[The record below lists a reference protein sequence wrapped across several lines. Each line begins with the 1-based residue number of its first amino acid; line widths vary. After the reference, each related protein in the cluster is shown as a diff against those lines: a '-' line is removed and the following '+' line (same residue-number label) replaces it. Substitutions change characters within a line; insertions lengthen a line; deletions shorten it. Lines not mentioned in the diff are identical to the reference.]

1 MYIAEWAAL
10 AAALCWSYGGLISTT
25 PARIL
30 GSIRFNRLR
39 LCIVALMLITVSVS
53 TGGWRTLDAHS
64 ASILILSAMIGI
76 FFGDTLLFATLR
88 RLGPRRNAILFTA
101 NAPFTVIIGYF
112 FLKEVLPL
120 TTIIGCFLIMV
131 GVLLAIFFGNT
142 SRQIHTFEEVHG
154 SLYTG
159 IIFGLLSAL
168 CQAVAVIIARPIMI
182 TGVDAVSA
190 SALRVGT
197 AALALSIVCTLQPNR
212 PGEETVPLTSK
223 LIWQTGFSGLIG
235 MALGMTF
242 LLFALAHGEAGLVS
256 TLSATSPIFI
266 LPILWFV
273 TRERPAFGAW
283 IGASLAIA
291 GMTCI
296 FYF

>member
-1 MYIAEWAAL
+1 MYIAECAAL
-10 AAALCWSYGGLISTT
+10 AAALCWSFGGLVSTT
-25 PARIL
+25 PTRAL

-39 LCIVALMLITVSVS
+39 LCIVTLMLMAVSIC
-53 TGGWRTLDAHS
+53 TGGWRTIDAHS

-76 FFGDTLLFATLR
+76 FLGDTLLFATLK
-88 RLGPRRNAILFTA
+88 RLGPRRNVILFTA

-120 TTIIGCFLIMV
+120 TTIIGCFLIVV

-142 SRQIHTFEEVHG
+142 SRQSHAFEEVHG
-154 SLYTG
+154 SLSAG
-159 IIFGLLSAL
+159 ITFGLLSAL
-168 CQAVAVIIARPIMI
+168 CQAVSVIIARPIMI
-182 TGVDAVSA
+182 AGVDPVSA

-197 AALALSIVCTLQPNR
+197 AALALSIVCILKPNR
-212 PGEETVPLTSK
+212 PGKQTAPLTSK
-223 LIWQTGFSGLIG
+223 LIWQTGLSGLIG
-235 MALGMTF
+235 MGLGMTF

-256 TLSATSPIFI
+256 TISATSPIFI
-266 LPILWFV
+266 LPILWIV

-283 IGASLAIA
+283 VGAFLAIA
-291 GMTCI
+291 GMACI

>member
-1 MYIAEWAAL
+1 MYIAECAAL
-10 AAALCWSYGGLISTT
+10 ASALCWSFGGLVSTT
-25 PARIL
+25 PTRTL

-39 LCIVALMLITVSVS
+39 LFIVTLMLLTVSIS

-64 ASILILSAMIGI
+64 AAILILSSMIGI
-76 FFGDTLLFATLR
+76 FLGDTLLFATLK

-112 FLKEVLPL
+112 FLNEVLPL
-120 TTIIGCFLIMV
+120 TTFIGCSLIMV

-142 SRQIHTFEEVHG
+142 SRQSHTFEEVHG
-154 SLYTG
+154 SLSAG
-159 IIFGLLSAL
+159 IILGLLSAL
-168 CQAVAVIIARPIMI
+168 CQAVSVIIARPIMI
-182 TGVDAVSA
+182 TDVDPISA
-190 SALRVGT
+190 SALRVAT
-197 AALALSIVCTLQPNR
+197 AALALSIVCSLR
-212 PGEETVPLTSK
+212 PDHPGKEVAPLTPK
-223 LIWQTGFSGLIG
+223 LIWQTGFSGFIG

-266 LPILWFV
+266 LPILWIA
-273 TRERPAFGAW
+273 TRERPASGAW
-283 IGASLAIA
+283 IGAFLAIA
-291 GMTCI
+291 GMACI

>member
-1 MYIAEWAAL
+1 MYIAELAAL
-10 AAALCWSYGGLISTT
+10 AAALCWSFGGLVSTT
-25 PARIL
+25 PARAL
-30 GSIRFNRLR
+30 GAIRFNRLR
-39 LCIVALMLITVSVS
+39 LSIVTLMLMTISIS

-64 ASILILSAMIGI
+64 TSILILSSMIGI
-76 FFGDTLLFATLR
+76 FLGDTLLFSTLK

-112 FLKEVLPL
+112 FLGEVLPL
-120 TTIIGCFLIMV
+120 TTIIGCFLIMA
-131 GVLLAIFFGNT
+131 GVVLAIFFGNT
-142 SRQIHTFEEVHG
+142 SRLQHAFEEVHG
-154 SLYTG
+154 SLFVG
-159 IIFGLLSAL
+159 ITFGLLSAL
-168 CQAVAVIIARPIMI
+168 CQAVAVIITRPIMI

-197 AALALSIVCTLQPNR
+197 AALALSIVCSLKPNR
-212 PGEETVPLTSK
+212 PGIKATPLTPK

-266 LPILWFV
+266 LPILWIA
-273 TRERPAFGAW
+273 TRQKPAAGAW
-283 IGASLAIA
+283 SGAFLAVA
-291 GMTCI
+291 GMACI